1 MPIFPKILVGLDLT
15 DMDQVLLDYLR
26 FFTQGEPAPLV
37 HYLHV
42 SYAMQLPTMV
52 GGRYTR
58 ELPDPGLDDKLRA
71 ELRAEL
77 DRRVDAQAGKAV
89 VEVIEGTISRQL
101 LDYMERKEL
110 DLAIV
115 GKKKVSLGSGVA
127 AKRLLR
133 GTHASVLFV
142 TEEASPALD
151 HLMVAVD
158 FTPYS
163 EHSFRKALA
172 LAREQAVTPKI
183 TLLHVYDVPTDQA
196 FRISRTEGQYARIIR
211 ENVESIV
218 PEYLAR
224 FDTTGLE
231 IGVQLVENT
240 HYNAAKHIYETAEA
254 LRPSLIVMGARGHS
268 TLTALLL
275 GSVTE
280 RLLTYNTVF
289 PTLIVRE

>member
-1 MPIFPKILVGLDLT
+1 MSIFPKILVGLDLT
-15 DMDQVLLDYLR
+15 DMDQSLLDYLD
-26 FFTQGEPAPLV
+26 FFKAGSPPPTV

-58 ELPDPGLDDKLRA
+58 EMPDPGLNDQLKA
-71 ELRAEL
+71 ELLAEL
-77 DRRVDAQAGKAV
+77 QNRIGEEEAV
-89 VEVIEGTISRQL
+89 VSVIEGTISRQM
-101 LDYMERKEL
+101 LDYMERKQL
-110 DLAIV
+110 NLAIV

-142 TEEASPALD
+142 TEDPPKTLD
-151 HLMVAVD
+151 HIMVAVD

-163 EHSFRKALA
+163 EHGMRKALA
-172 LAREQAVTPKI
+172 LAKAQPTPPRI
-183 TLLHVYDVPTDQA
+183 TMVNVYDVPTDQA

-224 FDTTGLE
+224 FDTDGLE
-231 IGVQLVENT
+231 LGVRLQENT
-240 HYNAAKHIYETAEA
+240 HYNAAKHLYELAGEVS
-254 LRPSLIVMGARGHS
+254 PSLVVMGARGHS

-280 RLLTYNTVF
+280 RFLSYNTRF